1 MARYNVGKG
10 KSGNDVFTLDKLV
23 TNALREKH
31 SGAMV
36 VVTPQYKTYKSKF
49 EKTLIGK
56 ARITKT
62 DEKAQ
67 EISKIQV
74 DVNEKIYTNRGSN
87 NKGEDEGDD
96 TKVLIVKRSKSSDAY
111 SYEQQTTKG
120 LEWGAGTNI
129 GALFGLPQ
137 VGVGLSAGL
146 NADFKKHKETTTK
159 ESTTKTKSVEQESH
173 HEEAVEIP
181 PGHVVKVTMTSYRVK
196 YQLEY
201 SMVYTVPKSACIR
214 LRYNSG
220 LLSGWFSRNSKLT
233 AAQIL
238 RTLPE
243 FKEDRD
249 NVSFVQKG
257 WLKWVADR
265 MEVDKTVT
273 PL

>member
-120 LEWGAGTNI
+120 LEWGAGRLTRYCFINSRLYYHTPCL
-129 GALFGLPQ
+129 GAINLARRLKIW
-137 VGVGLSAGL
+137 LSTE
-146 NADFKKHKETTTK
+146 H
-159 ESTTKTKSVEQESH
+159 
-173 HEEAVEIP
+173 
-181 PGHVVKVTMTSYRVK
+181 
-196 YQLEY
+196 
-201 SMVYTVPKSACIR
+201 IR
-214 LRYNSG
+214 
-220 LLSGWFSRNSKLT
+220 
-233 AAQIL
+233 
-238 RTLPE
+238 
-243 FKEDRD
+243 
-249 NVSFVQKG
+249 
-257 WLKWVADR
+257 
-265 MEVDKTVT
+265 
-273 PL
+273 